1 MTRTVTEYRESV
13 LRNPRGRIPSHL
25 GGWERVETEPEGRHQ
40 GSLEGA
46 MFERK
51 LV

>member
-1 MTRTVTEYRESV
+1 MFREILGGGFLPAWV
-13 LRNPRGRIPSHL
+13 

-46 MFERK
+46 MFELK